1 MNDITDH
8 STKDGLR
15 GPGHRG
21 SQAAAALTEA
31 AAIDSQQAVS
41 ISCDDC
47 SMQCTAACDDC
58 VVTFL
63 VGQDDDESLVLD
75 LDQARVVRLLGSA
88 GLVPDLK
95 FRVAG

>member
-1 MNDITDH
+1 MDENTADR
-8 STKDGLR
+8 SAPL
-15 GPGHRG
+15 
-21 SQAAAALTEA
+21 
-31 AAIDSQQAVS
+31 S

-63 VGQDDDESLVLD
+63 VGRDDDDSMVLD
-75 LDQARVVRLLGSA
+75 LDQARVVRLLGKA

-95 FRVAG
+95 FQIAG

>member
-1 MNDITDH
+1 MDQTPH
-8 STKDGLR
+8 GR
-15 GPGHRG
+15 
-21 SQAAAALTEA
+21 LT
-31 AAIDSQQAVS
+31 

-47 SMQCTAACDDC
+47 SMQCSAACDDC

-63 VGQDDDESLVLD
+63 LRDDAAEQHDTLVLD
-75 LDQARVVRLLGSA
+75 LDQARVVRLLGQA

>member
-1 MNDITDH
+1 MDDITDH
-8 STKDGLR
+8 SL
-15 GPGHRG
+15 
-21 SQAAAALTEA
+21 
-31 AAIDSQQAVS
+31 S

-47 SMQCTAACDDC
+47 SMQCTSACDDC

-63 VGQDDDESLVLD
+63 VGQEAEDSLVLD
-75 LDQARVVRLLGSA
+75 LDQARVVRLLGNA

>member
-1 MNDITDH
+1 METNSTDVDT
-8 STKDGLR
+8 SM
-15 GPGHRG
+15 
-21 SQAAAALTEA
+21 
-31 AAIDSQQAVS
+31 S

-63 VGQDDDESLVLD
+63 VGQDTDDSLVLD
-75 LDQARVVRLLGSA
+75 LEQARVVRLLGKA

-95 FRVAG
+95 FRIAG